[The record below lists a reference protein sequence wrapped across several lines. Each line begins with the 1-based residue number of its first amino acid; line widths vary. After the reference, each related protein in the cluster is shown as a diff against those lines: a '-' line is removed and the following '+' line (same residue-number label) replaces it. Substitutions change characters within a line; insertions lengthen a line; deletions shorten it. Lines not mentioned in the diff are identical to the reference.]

1 MPGNDTKGTVQQAA
15 GSYVFLVSFVA
26 ALGGFLFG
34 YDLNIIGAGMIFL
47 QDQFLLNDVEL
58 GFATSSATLGCI
70 FGPALALVLGD
81 KFGRRNCLFLAAGL
95 FAIFAVG
102 TALPQN
108 MSHV

>member
-1 MPGNDTKGTVQQAA
+1 
-15 GSYVFLVSFVA
+15 
-26 ALGGFLFG
+26 
-34 YDLNIIGAGMIFL
+34 MIFL

-70 FGPALALVLGD
+70 FGPVLGD

-95 FAIFAVG
+95 FAIFAIG

-108 MSHV
+108 MTHV